1 MDSEKKNPES
11 MTSTEL
17 ANALKSGT
25 VGGGKPEKSKTKI
38 AAVKPKAVK
47 KTSKPKAAAK
57 TSKPAKTERRFGV
70 ESVVTIEKLSA
81 LLKKKPHTAADLAK
95 IFKRSTIAVKRQVAK
110 VKGVKLSLR
119 AANGK
124 IGRRP
129 NVYSLA

>member
-1 MDSEKKNPES
+1 MDSEKKSPES

-38 AAVKPKAVK
+38 AVVKPKTVK

-57 TSKPAKTERRFGV
+57 PKAVKTERRFGV

-81 LLKKKPHTAADLAK
+81 LLKKKPHTAAELAK